1 LEDVV
6 AECKKLNPDRE
17 QPGIEICSLT
27 DEDLASLAKKTFIL
41 LTTVGPYGK
50 LGEHAFK
57 ACAENGTHYGD
68 VTGEVPFVAKM
79 LKKYEATAQ
88 KTGALM
94 FPQIGI
100 ESAPPDLVTWSIAS
114 LIRSEFSSPTKN
126 VTVSIHTLR
135 YAPISA

>member
-17 QPGIEICSLT
+17 QPGIEICDLT
-27 DEDLASLAKKTFIL
+27 DEDLASLAKKTFIF

-57 ACAENGTHYGD
+57 ACAENGTHYCD

-114 LIRSEFSSPTKN
+114 LIRSKFSSPTKN

-135 YAPISA
+135 YILISA